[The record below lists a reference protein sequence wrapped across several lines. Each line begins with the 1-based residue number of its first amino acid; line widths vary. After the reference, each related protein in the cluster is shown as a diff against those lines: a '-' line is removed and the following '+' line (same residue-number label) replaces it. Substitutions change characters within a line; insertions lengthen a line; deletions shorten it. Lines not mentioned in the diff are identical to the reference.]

1 MWSHQIHLVDAHIG
15 TRACIY
21 GFVHERRKRE
31 SKLTKMSSANLLVA
45 ASCDCLRLV
54 VFCGGSR
61 KGLRDMLRS
70 LEVSAMDANGDL
82 TGEGGLGDAAR
93 LNGLLELRFV
103 DEPTMLS
110 VGEGRRSV
118 GRRGIVLVM
127 KVEYEIPR
135 LLC

>member
-1 MWSHQIHLVDAHIG
+1 
-15 TRACIY
+15 
-21 GFVHERRKRE
+21 
-31 SKLTKMSSANLLVA
+31 
-45 ASCDCLRLV
+45 
-54 VFCGGSR
+54 
-61 KGLRDMLRS
+61 MLRS

-93 LNGLLELRFV
+93 LNGLLELRFI